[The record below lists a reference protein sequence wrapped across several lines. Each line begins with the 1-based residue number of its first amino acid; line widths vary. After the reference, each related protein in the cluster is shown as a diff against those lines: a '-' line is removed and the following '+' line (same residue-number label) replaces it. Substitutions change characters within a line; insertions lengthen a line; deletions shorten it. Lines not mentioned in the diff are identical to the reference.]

1 MTELKLIGITSENRR
16 VYQIPRL
23 FIRGRKIETLIID
36 PHFEENHGSY
46 VNDELIWELVQQLN
60 NKTFFPDPPKR
71 PSAYQYSPLRIF
83 NTTMKVI
90 V

>member
-36 PHFEENHGSY
+36 PHFEKRHPY
-46 VNDELIWELVQQLN
+46 MNDEKIYYLVKKYLPYN
-60 NKTFFPDPPKR
+60 EPK
-71 PSAYQYSPLRIF
+71 SAKKEGL
-83 NTTMKVI
+83 
-90 V
+90 